1 MKKNMK
7 KIYSVI
13 ALAAALVMLA
23 SCELN
28 KEPVFNDSDAFVA
41 FNNAAFSCAET
52 DGEISI
58 PVTLASLNGMSTT
71 VSYEAVNGTA
81 KEGVNFELV
90 DGAGTLTF
98 SPAER
103 TQYIKVKI
111 LDPGVS
117 YSPNTGERMSGL
129 YTGDL
134 KFTISFKSTGD
145 VAASRQNACTVTIKD
160 TDHPMSALLGDYT
173 MSAVSYF
180 NGPVR
185 WTMSILKD
193 EKDDHMVW
201 FFNIFAVDG
210 FADTDTMYYGN
221 VDADLT
227 TITIPLGQESEYTR
241 KTGYHLTLYGVDNE
255 LEGYETGNLTVTIL
269 KDASGAV
276 TGLDF
281 GEELGIWA
289 YLPTEGSLSIL
300 MPGIKGTKN

>member
-7 KIYSVI
+7 KLYSVI
-13 ALAAALVMLA
+13 ALIAGLVMLA

-111 LDPGVS
+111 LDPGVE
-117 YSPNTGERMSGL
+117 YEEGERVSGL

-134 KFTISFKSTGD
+134 KFSLEFKSTGD

-160 TDHPMSALLGDYT
+160 IDHPMSALLGDYS

-193 EKDDHMVW
+193 ENDDHMVW

-221 VDADLT
+221 VDADMT

-241 KTGYHLTLYGVDNE
+241 STGYHLTLYGVDNE
-255 LEGYETGNLTVTIL
+255 LEGYETGNLTVTIE
-269 KDASGAV
+269 KDANGKV

-281 GEELGIWA
+281 GDELGIWA
-289 YLPTEGSLSIL
+289 YLPTEGSLSVL

>member
-13 ALAAALVMLA
+13 ALAAGLVMLA
-23 SCELN
+23 SCNVN

-41 FNNAAFSCAET
+41 FNNAAFSCIET
-52 DGEISI
+52 DGEISV

-71 VSYEAVNGTA
+71 VSYGAVNGSA

-103 TQYIKVKI
+103 TQYIKVRI
-111 LDPGVS
+111 LDPGVE
-117 YSPNTGERMSGL
+117 YEEGERVSGL

-134 KFTISFKSTGD
+134 KFSLEFKSTGD

-160 TDHPMSALLGDYT
+160 TDHPMSALLGDYS

-193 EKDDHMVW
+193 ENDDHMVW

-221 VDADLT
+221 VDADMT

-241 KTGYHLTLYGVDNE
+241 STGYHLTLYGVDNE
-255 LEGYETGNLTVTIL
+255 LEGYETGNLTVTIE
-269 KDASGAV
+269 KDANGKV

-281 GEELGIWA
+281 GDELGIWA
-289 YLPTEGSLSIL
+289 YLPTEGSLSVL

>member
-7 KIYSVI
+7 KLYSVI
-13 ALAAALVMLA
+13 ALIAGLVMLA

-41 FNNAAFSCAET
+41 FNNAAFSCSET
-52 DGEISI
+52 DEEIQI

-90 DGAGTLTF
+90 DGAGTLSFT
-98 SPAER
+98 ATDR
-103 TQYIKVKI
+103 TQYIKVRI
-111 LDPGVS
+111 LDPGVK
-117 YSPNTGERMSGL
+117 YEDGERIGGL

-134 KFTISFKSTGD
+134 KFTLSFKSTGD

-180 NGPVR
+180 DGPVE
-185 WTMSILKD
+185 WTMTILKD

-201 FFNIFAVDG
+201 FYNIFAVDG
-210 FADTDTMYYGN
+210 WADTDTMYYGN

-227 TITIPLGQESEYTR
+227 TITIPFGQESEYTR
-241 KTGYHLTLYGVDNE
+241 PTGYHLTLYGLDNE
-255 LEGYETGNLTVTIL
+255 LNDYQTGNLTVTIL

-281 GEELGIWA
+281 GEDYGIWA

-300 MPGIKGTKN
+300 LPGISGTKN

>member
-13 ALAAALVMLA
+13 ALAAGLVMLA
-23 SCELN
+23 SCNVN

-41 FNNAAFSCAET
+41 FNNAAFSCIET
-52 DGEISI
+52 DGEISV

-71 VSYEAVNGTA
+71 VSYGAVNGSA

-98 SPAER
+98 TPAER

-111 LDPGVS
+111 LDPGVE
-117 YSPNTGERMSGL
+117 YEEGERLAGL

-134 KFTISFKSTGD
+134 KFSLEFKSTGD

-160 TDHPMSALLGDYT
+160 IDHPMSALLGDYS

-193 EKDDHMVW
+193 ENDDHMVW

-221 VDADLT
+221 VDADMT

-241 KTGYHLTLYGVDNE
+241 STGYHLTLYGVDNE
-255 LEGYETGNLTVTIL
+255 LEGYETGNLTVTIE
-269 KDASGAV
+269 KDANGKV

-281 GEELGIWA
+281 GDELGIWA
-289 YLPTEGSLSIL
+289 YLPTEGSLSVL

>member
-7 KIYSVI
+7 KLYSVI
-13 ALAAALVMLA
+13 ALIAGLVMLA

-111 LDPGVS
+111 LDPGVE
-117 YSPNTGERMSGL
+117 YEEGERVSGL

-134 KFTISFKSTGD
+134 KFSLEFKSTGD

-160 TDHPMSALLGDYT
+160 IDHPMSALLGDYS
-173 MSAVSYF
+173 MSAVSYS
-180 NGPVR
+180 NGPVD

-193 EKDDHMVW
+193 ENDDHMVW

-210 FADTDTMYYGN
+210 WADTDTMFYGN
-221 VDADLT
+221 VDADMT

-241 KTGYHLTLYGVDNE
+241 PTGYHLTLYGLDNE
-255 LEGYETGNLTVTIL
+255 LEGYETGNLTVTIE
-269 KDASGAV
+269 KDANGKV

-281 GEELGIWA
+281 GDELGIWA

-300 MPGIKGTKN
+300 LPGISGTKN

>member
-13 ALAAALVMLA
+13 ALAAGLVMLA
-23 SCELN
+23 SCNVN

-41 FNNAAFSCAET
+41 FNNAAFSCIET
-52 DGEISI
+52 DGEISV

-71 VSYEAVNGTA
+71 VSYGAVNGSA

-111 LDPGVS
+111 LDPGVE
-117 YSPNTGERMSGL
+117 YEEGERVSGL

-134 KFTISFKSTGD
+134 KFSLEFKSTGD

-160 TDHPMSALLGDYT
+160 IDHPMSALLGDYS

-193 EKDDHMVW
+193 ENDDHMVW

-221 VDADLT
+221 VDADMT

-241 KTGYHLTLYGVDNE
+241 STGYHLTLYGVDNE
-255 LEGYETGNLTVTIL
+255 LEGYETGNLTVTIE
-269 KDASGAV
+269 KDANGKV

-281 GEELGIWA
+281 GDELGIWA
-289 YLPTEGSLSIL
+289 YLPTEGSLSVL